1 MKVSMDGRGRA
12 KDNIWIERFWK
23 TIKYEYTYLLLE
35 EMELRSIAELKDSL
49 ITRTII
55 DDIKESI
62 AKYRVNSIYDWQYN

>member
-1 MKVSMDGRGRA
+1 MDGRGRA